1 MVLLMLGRL
10 LVPLDGMYGCQKKLR
25 WIERLIR
32 DLRGVRTMFL
42 FGFLALFGTITNYF
56 TLPEVITLTKNH
68 GLTMLIVPSPHI
80 QRD

>member
-1 MVLLMLGRL
+1 
-10 LVPLDGMYGCQKKLR
+10 
-25 WIERLIR
+25 
-32 DLRGVRTMFL
+32 MFL

-68 GLTMLIVPSPHI
+68 GLTMLIVPRPHI